1 MIVVIADDITGAA
14 EIGGIAL
21 RYGFDVL
28 LSDELD
34 DAGNH
39 EVIVIYTNTRSMT
52 ESEAAQIMG
61 KLTSKSMQ
69 LKPSLF
75 YKKTDSV
82 LRGHVLAEMKS
93 QMSAMNL
100 ERGLLVPVNPS
111 SGRIIRDGNY
121 YINNRLVHETS
132 FSIDPEFPI
141 SSSRLQEMLGV
152 NEVNLSIK
160 KRNENLALKGIT
172 VGEAEINQDLEAWA
186 NQNDGSLLLAG
197 GGSFFNALLQVTY
210 KQQRKEKKVPVKF
223 SMLLCLV
230 SGTTFSKYEDLVS
243 YMPAEIF
250 SATSVN
256 TILYDQ
262 WLDQALRILKKN
274 NRVIIAIDNSE
285 IKRVDPQLLGEKLAE
300 LVSRLIA
307 ASNIAD
313 LLIEGGATAYSIVR
327 KIGWHSFVPTE
338 ELDQGIVR
346 MQVADKPGLHLII
359 KPGSYDWPSEWNFN

>member
-160 KRNENLALKGIT
+160 KRNEI
-172 VGEAEINQDLEAWA
+172 
-186 NQNDGSLLLAG
+186 
-197 GGSFFNALLQVTY
+197 
-210 KQQRKEKKVPVKF
+210 
-223 SMLLCLV
+223 
-230 SGTTFSKYEDLVS
+230 
-243 YMPAEIF
+243 
-250 SATSVN
+250 
-256 TILYDQ
+256 
-262 WLDQALRILKKN
+262 
-274 NRVIIAIDNSE
+274 
-285 IKRVDPQLLGEKLAE
+285 
-300 LVSRLIA
+300 
-307 ASNIAD
+307 
-313 LLIEGGATAYSIVR
+313 
-327 KIGWHSFVPTE
+327 
-338 ELDQGIVR
+338 
-346 MQVADKPGLHLII
+346 
-359 KPGSYDWPSEWNFN
+359 